1 MSPEPPYGP
10 SAAWAV
16 GEHRAAGAA
25 TGQRTVLYAVRS
37 ATALNR
43 LLDALPVFA
52 GDHRVRPRFTLVPGS
67 DFGTDALAAL
77 DGAGARTVPWERAV
91 RGGHDLVVAA
101 SPNGPLDELPGP
113 LVLLPHGAGFNKRL
127 PYTSEGDSASG
138 LHPRQLLRDGAPLAA
153 LHALAHP
160 DQLAA
165 LARESPA
172 VAERAVVVG
181 DPTLDRILA
190 SGPRRERYRDALG
203 TGGRRLVAVVSTWG
217 PESLLARRP
226 RLPRRLTAELPYDAY
241 QVALVAHP
249 NVHSDLGEFA
259 LRQWLAPAPDAGLL
273 VARPYEEWAA
283 ILVAADCVLTDHG
296 STALYAAAQDR
307 PVIGCYDGGTE
318 LIPASPMA
326 GLLSHAPRWSDDAPA
341 EDQLDAAVAAYRPGD
356 SLALAAG
363 AFAEQGRSLERLRDR
378 CYALLGLDPYPGAP
392 AVRPLPVPR
401 TAARRPTALG
411 ARVRTTGNTVAVARH
426 PLDGGPHAGHV
437 MAEDGFSTL
446 NEMRS
451 AGIVVRRARSVA
463 PAYTPVPAP
472 SAGSAAASG
481 VGWTVAAWTARVL
494 AELPGCRTAAAVLA
508 HDHCVLRRRGAPGT
522 DGPGRLL
529 SIRIAA
535 AAPVR
540 GEPLVRADPAAVL
553 CGVHDWL
560 EANPGG
566 PAGADGTGPALPVTL
581 DCAVGGRRVRV
592 VLASAAEGNMAEGGM
607 AGGGMAEGRLAEGD
621 AEL

>member
-10 SAAWAV
+10 SAVWAV
-16 GEHRAAGAA
+16 EETGTSGRAPRAADAPGPDA
-25 TGQRTVLYAVRS
+25 GQRTVLYAVRS

-43 LLDALPVFA
+43 LLDAVPVFA

-77 DGAGARTVPWERAV
+77 DGVGARTVPWPEAV

-127 PYTSEGDSASG
+127 PHTSGDDSASG
-138 LHPRQLLRDGAPLAA
+138 LHPRQLLRDGTPLAA

-165 LARESPA
+165 LARRSPA
-172 VAERAVVVG
+172 VAERAAVVG

-190 SGPRRERYRDALG
+190 SGPRRERFREALG

-226 RLPRRLTAELPYDAY
+226 GLPRRLTAELPYDAY

-259 LRQWLAPAPDAGLL
+259 LRQRLAPAPESGLL
-273 VARPYEEWAA
+273 LARPYEEWAA
-283 ILVAADCVLTDHG
+283 VLVAADCVLTDHG

-307 PVIGCYDGGTE
+307 PVIGCYEGGTE

-326 GLLSHAPRWSDDAPA
+326 GLLARAARWSDQEPPDAQI
-341 EDQLDAAVAAYRPGD
+341 EAAVTAHRPGD
-356 SLALAAG
+356 GTALAAT
-363 AFAEQGRSLERLRDR
+363 AFAEQGRSLERLRAH
-378 CYALLGLDPYPGAP
+378 CYALLGLDPYPGPVP
-392 AVRPLPVPR
+392 ARPLPVPR
-401 TAARRPTALG
+401 IPARRPTALVAFVDTAG
-411 ARVRTTGNTVAVARH
+411 TTVSVTRH
-426 PLDGGPHAGHV
+426 PLDGGPHGGHV
-437 MAEDGFSTL
+437 VAEDGFSTL

-451 AGIVVRRARSVA
+451 AGLIHRRARRPRTGVDAMADAVA
-463 PAYTPVPAP
+463 DAVAGWT
-472 SAGSAAASG
+472 AGS
-481 VGWTVAAWTARVL
+481 WTAHAL
-494 AELPGCRTAAAVLA
+494 AEFPGCRTAAAVLA
-508 HDHCVLRRRGAPGT
+508 PGHCVLRRREPPYA
-522 DGPGRLL
+522 DGPALV
-529 SIRIAA
+529 SVRIAA
-535 AAPVR
+535 AGAAG
-540 GEPLVRADPAAVL
+540 GEPVVRPDPAAVL
-553 CGVHDWL
+553 SGVHDWL
-560 EANPGG
+560 EANPA
-566 PAGADGTGPALPVTL
+566 PRLPVTL
-581 DCAVGGRRVRV
+581 DCVVGGRPVT
-592 VLASAAEGNMAEGGM
+592 VLLAYGTDGSAG
-607 AGGGMAEGRLAEGD
+607 

>member
-16 GEHRAAGAA
+16 GEHGTAGRTPGAA
-25 TGQRTVLYAVRS
+25 TDQRTVLYAVRS

-52 GDHRVRPRFTLVPGS
+52 GDPRVRPRFTLVPGS

-127 PYTSEGDSASG
+127 PHTSEGDSASG

-172 VAERAVVVG
+172 VAERAAVVG

-190 SGPRRERYRDALG
+190 SGPRREAYRDALG

-283 ILVAADCVLTDHG
+283 VLVAADCVLTDHG

-326 GLLSHAPRWSDDAPA
+326 GLLSHAPHWSDDAPA
-341 EDQLDAAVAAYRPGD
+341 EDQLDAAVAGYRPGD
-356 SLALAAG
+356 SVALAAG
-363 AFAEQGRSLERLRDR
+363 AFAEQGRSLERLRAR
-378 CYALLGLDPYPGAP
+378 CYALLGLDPYPGPP

-401 TAARRPTALG
+401 IAARRPTALG
-411 ARVRTTGNTVAVARH
+411 VRVGTAGNTVSVARY
-426 PLDGGPHAGHV
+426 PLDGGPHGGHV

-451 AGIVVRRARSVA
+451 AGIVVRRARSAA
-463 PAYTPVPAP
+463 PAYVPAP
-472 SAGSAAASG
+472 AP
-481 VGWTVAAWTARVL
+481 GWTVATWTAHIL

-508 HDHCVLRRRGAPGT
+508 HDHCVLRRRASPHAEGA
-522 DGPGRLL
+522 DLL
-529 SIRIAA
+529 SVRISAA
-535 AAPVR
+535 EPPR
-540 GEPLVRADPAAVL
+540 GEPLVRVDPAAVL

-560 EANPGG
+560 ETHPGG
-566 PAGADGTGPALPVTL
+566 PAGPGPVLPVTL
-581 DCAVGGRRVRV
+581 DCVVGGRRVAV
-592 VLASAAEGNMAEGGM
+592 MLAGAADA
-607 AGGGMAEGRLAEGD
+607 AIGD
-621 AEL
+621 AEI